1 MKTVYNAFYL
11 SVFLY
16 FLRRILFKVTQDL
29 TEGIPRRSHDTSGCW
44 NVVVRGVP
52 LMYTFEKAL
61 AFEVARQVREEV
73 PGLQGAHDIE
83 VIEDEDLLSQA
94 PEQVPGLNS
103 QDCCE
108 LGLILNANELD

>member
-16 FLRRILFKVTQDL
+16 FLRRILTKVTQDL
-29 TEGIPRRSHDTSGCW
+29 TEGIPKRSHDTSGCW

-52 LMYTFEKAL
+52 LFWSYDKAL

-73 PGLQGAHDIE
+73 PGLQGHHDIE
-83 VIEDEDLLSQA
+83 IVEDEDLPSQDV
-94 PEQVPGLNS
+94 EQVPGLNS
-103 QDCCE
+103 TQCCE
-108 LGLILNANELD
+108 LGLVISANEN